1 MLIPKNIFPIA
12 RAVSKQ
18 ASRYLFNGVHV
29 QRLASDRAR
38 FEATD
43 GSQLIRIDCP
53 VLQNDSFPAQDG
65 VNFEQVHDFN
75 TIVPATAWKQAERN
89 IPKPTKFSTPIQSTV
104 LLPENVNGSLQLI
117 TSNGNSLKAEV
128 NEGQFPNV
136 GAVIPTELAPMR
148 IEYLAKEGHN
158 APFTNDLYTEFTFNA
173 ELLASVL
180 ETIAKVK
187 ADSNIPTVTLHVPI
201 DGTKAMVI
209 TAKGIDHEVITAL
222 VMPCRE

>member
-12 RAVSKQ
+12 RSVSKE
-18 ASRYLFNGVHV
+18 ASRYMVNGVHV
-29 QRLASDRAR
+29 QRLASDKAR

-43 GSQLIRIDCP
+43 GQQLIRIDCP

-75 TIVPATAWKQAERN
+75 TIVPAAAWKQAERN
-89 IPKPTKFSTPIQSTV
+89 IPKSTRFSAPIQSTV
-104 LLPENVNGSLQLI
+104 LLPENANGSLQLI
-117 TSNGNSLKAEV
+117 TSNGNSLKTEV

-136 GAVIPTELAPMR
+136 GAVIPTELAPMKV
-148 IEYLAKEGHN
+148 EYLAKEGHN
-158 APFTNDLYTEFTFNA
+158 APFTNDLYTEITLNA

-187 ADSNIPTVTLHVPI
+187 ADSNIPTVTLHVPLE
-201 DGTKAMVI
+201 GTKAMVI
-209 TAKGIDHEVITAL
+209 TAKGIDEEVITAL
-222 VMPCRE
+222 VMPCIE